1 MANPVGRPSLLTPEL
16 IAKAR
21 EYLFGY
27 EEQGDVIPSVS
38 GLACWLGVAKSSVY
52 LYAQQNDDFSDTL
65 DAIQAKQETLTLNK
79 GMTGDFNP
87 TIAKLVLANH
97 GYSDKVQQEHTSPD
111 GSMTPKPALDVSKLS
126 SAALEELVNA
136 SNADD

>member
-1 MANPVGRPSLLTPEL
+1 VANPVGRPSLLTPEL

-27 EEQGDVIPSVS
+27 EEQGDVIPSAA

-97 GYSDKVQQEHTSPD
+97 GYSDKVQQDNVSSD
-111 GSMTPKPALDVSKLS
+111 GSMSPKTFSEMYGKLPN
-126 SAALEELVNA
+126 EENGEP
-136 SNADD
+136 